1 LTPLTGRNHFFT
13 ALSCGDKAIVIWV
26 SQEQDEEN
34 AGPGAADALKG
45 GFDLSDHC
53 EAPRTGATLSRR
65 GLSGLTATAADAS
78 QRLSAA

>member
-34 AGPGAADALKG
+34 AGRGTAYALEGA
-45 GFDLSDHC
+45 F
-53 EAPRTGATLSRR
+53 
-65 GLSGLTATAADAS
+65 
-78 QRLSAA
+78 